1 MNPLKL
7 ISNDLII
14 KNCEAKALKQHT
26 IKPLEVE
33 LLVVQER
40 REVFKW

>member
-1 MNPLKL
+1 L